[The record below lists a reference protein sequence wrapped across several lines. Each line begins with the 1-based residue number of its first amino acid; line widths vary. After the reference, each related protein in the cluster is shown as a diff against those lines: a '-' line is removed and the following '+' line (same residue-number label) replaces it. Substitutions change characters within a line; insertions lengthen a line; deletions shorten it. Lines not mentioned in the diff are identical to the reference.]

1 MTKEMEMIDIRI
13 TIENNEY
20 KATLMNFH
28 ERRGTQDVNI
38 IDSSVVDRKEKKRYI
53 TETINNFINDHLK
66 EL

>member
-28 ERRGTQDVNI
+28 ERRGTQDVDI
-38 IDSSVVDRKEKKRYI
+38 IDSGVVDIKEKKRYI
-53 TETINNFINDHLK
+53 TETINNFINNHLK